1 MLMFKEKE
9 SETNMAEEDLNQET
23 TSSDDVTVLRELLH
37 KIRGLSPVSTTDF
50 AYIPADAD
58 EASDVLLS

>member
-1 MLMFKEKE
+1 
-9 SETNMAEEDLNQET
+9 MAEENYDQNT
-23 TSSDDVTVLRELLH
+23 TASDDVTVLRELLH

-58 EASDVLLS
+58 EASDVVI

>member
-1 MLMFKEKE
+1 
-9 SETNMAEEDLNQET
+9 MAEEDLNQDT

-50 AYIPADAD
+50 AFVPADAD
-58 EASDVLLS
+58 EESDVLIQ